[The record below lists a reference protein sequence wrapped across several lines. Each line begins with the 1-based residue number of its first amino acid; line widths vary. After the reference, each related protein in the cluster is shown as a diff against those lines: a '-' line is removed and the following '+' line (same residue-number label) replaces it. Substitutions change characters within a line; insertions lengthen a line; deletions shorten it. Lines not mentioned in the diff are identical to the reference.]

1 MTYLWALRQ
10 NRLLSEVTVDQYP
23 KRLEGLEI
31 LPADEGYVIYEEAND
46 RVHYLNPVAALIYE
60 LCNGDNSTGSIVDL
74 VQQSFDLV
82 DTPVAEVTKALEQ
95 LKDEGL
101 IQ

>member
-1 MTYLWALRQ
+1 MDVQT
-10 NRLLSEVTVDQYP
+10 YP
-23 KRLEGLEI
+23 KRAEGLEV
-31 LPADEGYVIYEEAND
+31 LQADEGYVIYEERND

-60 LCNGDNSTGSIVDL
+60 LCNGDASTESITEM

-82 DTPVAEVTKALEQ
+82 DTPAAEVTKALEQ
-95 LKDEGL
+95 MKDEGL

>member
-1 MTYLWALRQ
+1 MVQ
-10 NRLLSEVTVDQYP
+10 FP
-23 KRLEGLEI
+23 KRADRMEVM
-31 LPADEGYVIYEEAND
+31 PADEGYVIYEEEND

-60 LCNGDNSTGSIVDL
+60 LCNGENSTESIIEL

-82 DTPVAEVTKALEQ
+82 DTPAAEVTKALEQ
-95 LKDEGL
+95 MKSEGL